1 MKQIKIALTD
11 AFGITHQAAVFE
23 LNYAQKTVNR
33 IETIGTTRTEDSSVT
48 IAYQF
53 KYWHSEDAFLD
64 GKQPMILANSDGST
78 MFAGNVQGVLDVEHT
93 EQFCI
98 SHLVEEVLPK
108 LDPAFKVLADV

>member
-11 AFGITHQAAVFE
+11 AFGIKHESAVFE

-33 IETIGTTRTEDSSVT
+33 VETIGTTRTEDSSVT

-53 KYWHSEDAFLD
+53 KYWHSEDAFVSE
-64 GKQPMILANSDGST
+64 KQPMLLANADGST
-78 MFAGNVQGVLDVEHT
+78 MFAGNVQGVLDVEHV

-98 SHLVEEVLPK
+98 SHLIEEVLPK
-108 LDPAFKVLADV
+108 LDPEFKVLADA

>member
-11 AFGITHQAAVFE
+11 AFGIKHEAAVFE

-33 IETIGTTRTEDSSVT
+33 VETIGTARTEDSSVT

-53 KYWHSEDAFLD
+53 KYWHSEDSWTGD
-64 GKQPMILANSDGST
+64 KQPMILTNANGST
-78 MFAGNVQGVLDVEHT
+78 MFGGNVNGVTDVEHV

-98 SHLVEEVLPK
+98 SHLVEEVLPA
-108 LDPAFKVLADV
+108 LDPEFKVLAEA

>member
-11 AFGITHQAAVFE
+11 AFGIKHEGAVFE

-33 IETIGTTRTEDSSVT
+33 VETIGTTRTEDSSVT

-53 KYWHSEDAFLD
+53 KYWHSREAVLAE
-64 GKQPMILANSDGST
+64 KQPMVLTSAEGST
-78 MFAGNVQGVLDVEHT
+78 MFAGNVQGVLDVEHV

-108 LDPAFKVLADV
+108 LDPEFKVLTDA